1 MSDFS
6 SLRPPSG
13 TSQPHSMGTAPIG
26 RSSSPIGSGNASR
39 YSLGGMSNK
48 GTPSEQ
54 MLRKAQQQQQQES
67 QSAGVSNH
75 RSPSMGAMNGG
86 GSGNNGLSSAA
97 GISRFGPR
105 PSSEMIGMP
114 GMRQQSTNET
124 DAIDKWFEDLQHY
137 EATLEEM
144 ATASLDQNFK
154 EELSAIEQWFRV
166 LSEAERTAAL
176 YSLLQESTQVQIRFF
191 ITVLQQMARSDPM
204 SALLSPSMNSEWSPR
219 PDSLPSPGTP
229 WLHLLTTQ
237 SHLPSF
243 SSLPLTALTET
254 DSMAEQME
262 AKLASLGLKSPGG
275 MKSPASPSTRGF
287 ARQSDA
293 FLSPQTAQMYSP
305 GGAAGEAAA
314 TLAAQRAKLKANR
327 VSAPGTF
334 TGDQR
339 NFTGGSLDQVREQRG
354 GSPNPLD
361 DSSRTPLGSESSLMR
376 PKSIDGL
383 SQANTNV
390 STPRRAGPLDNE
402 LSPIPNSGNW
412 SSMVNTPL
420 NNLFDDNQT
429 ANINLDATSSQLAS
443 LAEQAN
449 ANNRILLEQDVAKY
463 QRRKSGQPGYD
474 QQQGSPNL
482 GSGGWGGSGASN
494 DFLRQAMAA
503 SPGASGY
510 SNFANMSP
518 NSFAGLQSPSG
529 GFGNGANMQMMNA
542 MAAMGGLNN
551 ANAAQFFAMQQQI
564 LHNQQ
569 QIAAMAQAA
578 HQGGASHSSRSR
590 AAGLGGLPSAAN
602 IGIGGR
608 RSPATGGGINNRAV
622 PGGASSTSAKPAA
635 SQSGGGEDEV
645 PDMSLLSDI
654 PAWLRHLRLHKYT
667 PNFEASNWKE
677 MVVLTD
683 SDLEAKGVAALGARR
698 KLLKTFKLVR
708 EKYGIKGADDAE
720 VAGDGAAGL
729 SSEDGEEKKAAGAE
743 EGDGAAKEE

>member
-1 MSDFS
+1 
-6 SLRPPSG
+6 
-13 TSQPHSMGTAPIG
+13 
-26 RSSSPIGSGNASR
+26 
-39 YSLGGMSNK
+39 
-48 GTPSEQ
+48 
-54 MLRKAQQQQQQES
+54 
-67 QSAGVSNH
+67 
-75 RSPSMGAMNGG
+75 
-86 GSGNNGLSSAA
+86 
-97 GISRFGPR
+97 
-105 PSSEMIGMP
+105 MIGMP
-114 GMRQQSTNET
+114 GMRQSTNDT

-243 SSLPLTALTET
+243 SSLPLTAMTEI

-262 AKLASLGLKSPGG
+262 AKLASLGLKSPTGL
-275 MKSPASPSTRGF
+275 KSPASPGARAF

-305 GGAAGEAAA
+305 GGEAAA

-339 NFTGGSLDQVREQRG
+339 NFTGGNLDQVREQRG

-361 DSSRTPLGSESSLMR
+361 DSGRTLVGSESSMMR

-383 SQANTNV
+383 SQANNPV

-429 ANINLDATSSQLAS
+429 ANVNLDATSSQLAS

-449 ANNRILLEQDVAKY
+449 ATNRILLEQDVAKY

-510 SNFANMSP
+510 SNFSNMSP

-551 ANAAQFFAMQQQI
+551 ANAAQFLAMQQQI
-564 LHNQQ
+564 IHNQQ

-578 HQGGASHSSRSR
+578 HQGGAARSR
-590 AAGLGGLPSAAN
+590 GPGLGGLSSGAN

-608 RSPATGGGINNRAV
+608 RSPAAGGGINNRAV
-622 PGGASSTSAKPAA
+622 PGGASSTSSKPAA
-635 SQSGGGEDEV
+635 SQSGAGGGEEEV

-667 PNFEASNWKE
+667 PNFESSNWKD

-720 VAGDGAAGL
+720 VAGDGAAGI
-729 SSEDGEEKKAAGAE
+729 SSEDGEEKKTGLAE
-743 EGDGAAKEE
+743 EGEGAAKEE

>member
-13 TSQPHSMGTAPIG
+13 ASQPHSMGTAPIG

-75 RSPSMGAMNGG
+75 RSPSMGTMNGG
-86 GSGNNGLSSAA
+86 GSGNSGLSSAA
-97 GISRFGPR
+97 AISRFGPR

-114 GMRQQSTNET
+114 GMRQSTNET

-204 SALLSPSMNSEWSPR
+204 SALLSPSMNN
-219 PDSLPSPGTP
+219 
-229 WLHLLTTQ
+229 
-237 SHLPSF
+237 
-243 SSLPLTALTET
+243 
-254 DSMAEQME
+254 SMAEQME

-275 MKSPASPSTRGF
+275 LKSPASPGARGF
-287 ARQSDA
+287 ARQSEA

-305 GGAAGEAAA
+305 GGEAAA

-339 NFTGGSLDQVREQRG
+339 NFTGGNLDQVREQRG

-361 DSSRTPLGSESSLMR
+361 DSGRNLPGSESSMGR

-383 SQANTNV
+383 SQANNAV

-449 ANNRILLEQDVAKY
+449 ATNRILLEQDVAKY

-482 GSGGWGGSGASN
+482 GSGGWGGSGTSN

-510 SNFANMSP
+510 ANFSNMSP

-542 MAAMGGLNN
+542 MATMGGLNH
-551 ANAAQFFAMQQQI
+551 ANAAQFLAMQQQI
-564 LHNQQ
+564 MHNQQ

-578 HQGGASHSSRSR
+578 HQGGGSHSSRSR
-590 AAGLGGLPSAAN
+590 GAGLGGLASGAN

-608 RSPATGGGINNRAV
+608 RSPAAGGGINNRAV
-622 PGGASSTSAKPAA
+622 AGGTSSTTSKSAA
-635 SQSGGGEDEV
+635 SQSGGGGGEEEV

-667 PNFEASNWKE
+667 PNFESSNWKE

-720 VAGDGAAGL
+720 VAGDGAAGA
-729 SSEDGEEKKAAGAE
+729 SIEEGEEKKAAAAAGE
-743 EGDGAAKEE
+743 EGDSATKEE